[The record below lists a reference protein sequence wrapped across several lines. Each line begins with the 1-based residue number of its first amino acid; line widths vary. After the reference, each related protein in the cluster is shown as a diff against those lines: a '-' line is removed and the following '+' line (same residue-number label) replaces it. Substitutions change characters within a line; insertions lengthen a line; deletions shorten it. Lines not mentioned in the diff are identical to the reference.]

1 MRDDWGYEKDECEK
15 MEMSL
20 LQKVARSGCYRK
32 SDYVIDR
39 MMEARHWYAQR
50 DLSEL
55 FAEKSGQKYRPA
67 FCSELS
73 EEQLEF
79 KAMANEFRLGMAE
92 HNSALRLF
100 LRQVSGGA
108 S

>member
-1 MRDDWGYEKDECEK
+1 MFRY
-15 MEMSL
+15 S
-20 LQKVARSGCYRK
+20 S
-32 SDYVIDR
+32 
-39 MMEARHWYAQR
+39 R

-55 FAEKSGQKYRPA
+55 FAEKAGHKYRPA

-92 HNSALRLF
+92 PNSALRLF
-100 LRQVSGGA
+100 LRQVSRVA